1 MILAAN
7 PLVIKRMELGKINW
21 WLLRKSCQN
30 LGFVSL
36 GVVPTTKLLMGG
48 YTGIQMFSKPRL
60 FLYHKN
66 CSFESDC
73 AHTMVRDAADGTFSI
88 VVQNTEGC
96 REKPLDC
103 YRLIKIYY
111 QDKEYV
117 LKRSEVGIP
126 IFVTPKRVL
135 PIPGQLPGIRTE
147 MSAHFIVVSLDT
159 VGAKIKW
166 DGQVAKTLVFSLPII
181 D

>member
-1 MILAAN
+1 
-7 PLVIKRMELGKINW
+7 
-21 WLLRKSCQN
+21 
-30 LGFVSL
+30 
-36 GVVPTTKLLMGG
+36 
-48 YTGIQMFSKPRL
+48 
-60 FLYHKN
+60 
-66 CSFESDC
+66 
-73 AHTMVRDAADGTFSI
+73 MVRDAADGTFSI

-96 REKPLDC
+96 KERPLDC

-111 QDKEYV
+111 QDKEYIM
-117 LKRSEVGIP
+117 KRSEAGIP

-166 DGQVAKTLVFSLPII
+166 DGQVANTLVLIFPWLLQAHFCSNWFKWKLKKIYGTERKVCAEKLMVTPTMTYVQKTKSHQRIL
-181 D
+181 